1 MEKVSDN
8 ECVFTLVEKRNK
20 VLQIEMFDG
29 TIVTFKHYDASF
41 IEAMRTQSSELKIK
55 AMALDVARMEE
66 FVQQKR
72 TSLAKELKSL
82 LSDKKCR
89 DRVEGEIIVWK
100 EWLKDCYESINL
112 DQPITPYQLVKKV
125 QTGVFSIRFSEEI
138 IETLTSEIS
147 NKP

>member
-1 MEKVSDN
+1 MEKVSNN
-8 ECVFTLVEKRNK
+8 ECVFTLVEKSNK

-29 TIVTFKHYDASF
+29 TVVTFKHYDASF
-41 IEAMRTQSSELKIK
+41 IEAMRMQSSELKIK

-89 DRVEGEIIVWK
+89 DREEGEIIVWK
-100 EWLKDCYESINL
+100 EWLKDCYPCIYLE
-112 DQPITPYQLVKKV
+112 QPTTPYQLVKKV
-125 QTGVFSIRFSEEI
+125 QTGVFSISFSEEI
-138 IETLTSEIS
+138 IETLTSLTT
-147 NKP
+147 K